1 MKADKKLILELSKP
15 FALSPRPF
23 KNIARRLGRKES
35 DIISAID
42 SYRKKGI
49 IRRFGAVFAHKNIG
63 LKTNALV
70 AWKVNPDKI
79 SSVAKIIS
87 GFGQI
92 SHCYLRNTYAEWPYN
107 IYSMVHAPDR
117 KTCLNIIKD
126 VAKKSQ
132 TKGFK
137 VLFTLKELKKT
148 KQNLAGAIK

>member
-1 MKADKKLILELSKP
+1 MKTDKKLILELSRP

-23 KNIARRLGRKES
+23 RLIAQRLGMKES
-35 DIISAID
+35 DILSAID

-70 AWKVNPDKI
+70 AWKVQPDKI
-79 SSVAKIIS
+79 SPVAKILS
-87 GFGQI
+87 GSPHI
-92 SHCYLRNTYAEWPYN
+92 THCYLRNTCTRWPYN
-107 IYSMVHAPDR
+107 LYSMVHASDR
-117 KTCLNIIKD
+117 KMCLGIIKNIA
-126 VAKKSQ
+126 AKTR
-132 TKGFK
+132 TKDFK